1 MSNQVLLW
9 ASFVISWL
17 SIIFLKKSELKRYM
31 PVALFGALFATIIVE
46 AGVTLNWWVTKET
59 VFPFI
64 NMPIFIYGS
73 FLIGII
79 WIFKFTY
86 TRFWLFLAA
95 NAGIDLILTFPLN
108 NWLVNRGI
116 LQMNTI
122 SNLQLFFVAT
132 GSAVLLYWYQ
142 LWQEGDASPF
152 KRFGLSSKLQPAA
165 AKPIEDHKDDV

>member
-17 SIIFLKKSELKRYM
+17 SVIFLQKAELKRYM
-31 PVALFGALFATIIVE
+31 PVALFGALISTIVVE

-73 FLIGII
+73 FLVGII
-79 WIFKFTY
+79 WIFKYTY
-86 TRFWLFLAA
+86 NRFWLFLAI
-95 NAGIDLILTFPLN
+95 NAVIDLILTFPLN
-108 NWLVNRGI
+108 NLLVNRGI
-116 LQMNTI
+116 LQMQNI
-122 SNLQLFFVAT
+122 SNFQLFLVAT

-152 KRFGLSSKLQPAA
+152 KKLSISSSLQPAA
-165 AKPIEDHKDDV
+165 NKPLEDNKDDL